1 MQETVTFSGTI
12 VCEHQRVE
20 CNVRATKTMF
30 DKDPSARPL
39 VSDYR
44 IMESD
49 ATDSL
54 PDGNYELLVN
64 RERIRLRRDAGRFYS
79 RA

>member
-1 MQETVTFSGTI
+1 MGPQPMKPDISI
-12 VCEHQRVE
+12 LLKPD
-20 CNVRATKTMF
+20 VRATKTMF

-64 RERIRLRRDAGRFYS
+64 RELITQLMNAVVERT
-79 RA
+79 